1 MINFQVTIGAGTR
14 TPLIAA
20 GLPPVYASFLII
32 QDNAGANCRFG
43 GSTVTSSSGVL
54 LAFAASP
61 PGGSATCQLAIPRGA
76 CLNNIYLA
84 GTAGNIIDI
93 CYEPSA

>member
-1 MINFQVTIGAGTR
+1 MINFQVTLGSGAR

-20 GLPPVYASFLII
+20 GSPPVYASFLII
-32 QDNAGANCRFG
+32 QDNAGANMRFG
-43 GSTVTSSSGVL
+43 GSTVTSSVGIL

-61 PGGSATCQLAIPRGA
+61 PGGSATCQLAMPRGA
-76 CLNNIYLA
+76 CLNNIFIA
-84 GTAGNIIDI
+84 GTAANIIDI